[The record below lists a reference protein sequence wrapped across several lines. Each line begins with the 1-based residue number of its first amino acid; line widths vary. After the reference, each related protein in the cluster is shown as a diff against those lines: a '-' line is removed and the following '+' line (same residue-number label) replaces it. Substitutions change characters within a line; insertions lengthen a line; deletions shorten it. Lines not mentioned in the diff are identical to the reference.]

1 MIDPAELGEIGF
13 ATEPLLDRDQ
23 LGALRRIYEDLGVDP
38 GLGFFASS
46 NDLERDR
53 AAEAD
58 ALVRAEILEPLQRV
72 LPHHEAFLTSF
83 LVKGA
88 GSGARIEFH
97 QDLSYTDERSS
108 RSVVVWIPLDDVDA
122 ATGALAV
129 VPGSHRWA
137 TGSRPGG
144 LDELPTAGFQDDFAR
159 RAVSVDVPAGTAV
172 AYDPAL
178 VHGSRAISLP
188 RPRIAVGAALARS
201 GEPLVHVHADAD
213 GGATAYR
220 VDTEYH
226 LRRGLRNRPVGYDTV
241 PLWSDTVA
249 PGEFAARL
257 S

>member
-1 MIDPAELGEIGF
+1 MIDLAALGEIGF
-13 ATEPLLDRDQ
+13 ATEPLLDREP

-46 NDLERDR
+46 NDLDRDR
-53 AAEAD
+53 ASEAD
-58 ALVRAEILEPLQRV
+58 GLVRAEILEPLQRA
-72 LPHHEAFLTSF
+72 LPDHEVFLTSF
-83 LVKGA
+83 LVKGSEA
-88 GSGARIEFH
+88 GARIDFH

-108 RSVVVWIPLDDVDA
+108 RSVVVWIPLEDVHA

-144 LDELPTAGFQDDFAR
+144 LDELPTVGFQDAFAR
-159 RAVSVDVPAGTAV
+159 HAVSVDVPAGTAV

-188 RPRIAVGAALARS
+188 RPRIAVGAALACS

-213 GGATAYR
+213 GGATSYR
-220 VDTEYH
+220 VDAEYH
-226 LRRGLRNRPVGYDTV
+226 LRQGLRNRPVGYDIL
-241 PLWSDTVA
+241 PLWSHTVTSD
-249 PGEFAARL
+249 EFAARL